1 MGSAAGS
8 DMSRAK
14 RGAEEEDRG
23 VPCLWLYE
31 SYPAMSNTLLS
42 QPPGSFK
49 ILISVGWT
57 GAKGIP
63 II

>member
-1 MGSAAGS
+1 
-8 DMSRAK
+8 MSRAK